1 MAQRK
6 FDRQKGCLSNEVIAY
21 RQLDSYQQ
29 GISINRVRMINVASG
44 GLTNSIFHTDS
55 KYVARLMLN
64 LGHIVD

>member
-6 FDRQKGCLSNEVIAY
+6 FDRQKGCLSNELIAY

-29 GISINRVRMINVASG
+29 ELSINRVRMINIASG
-44 GLTNSIFHTDS
+44 GRTRNIFFTDS
-55 KYVARLMLN
+55 KFVARLMLN